1 MLGCLIFTI
10 FTICFCFNINASEL
24 SLNSKNVVLYNMND
38 DNIIFEQNKNEVIE
52 IASLTKMMTS
62 IIALENLDL
71 NEKVTIPKL
80 AVENNYG
87 LSVAGFKVGEVVTVE
102 DLLFGA
108 LLPSGA
114 DACISLAIKTSGSE
128 EAFVELMNEKAKEI
142 GMKNTSFKNVTGIDE
157 EGHFSTV
164 YDVSLLLKYAL
175 KNPEFKKIF
184 ETKEYKTT
192 NNLELES
199 SVLSIGK
206 HFNIDTSKIKGS
218 KTGYTDEAG
227 LCLASI
233 STLNN
238 VDYLLV
244 TCNAPSD
251 ANIPYHI
258 IDANKIYD
266 YYRINY
272 DYIPIIKK
280 NDIIKK
286 LKVKDGKKEEYLLK
300 QDKTIKKYLKK
311 SSEIKVKYDGI
322 NEINMKITK
331 GDKLGTVRI
340 YADKEE
346 VEKYDVY
353 LKDDI
358 KYKFF
363 TTKNIILLSFSALII
378 VILYLFFRKKR
389 KFK

>member
-1 MLGCLIFTI
+1 
-10 FTICFCFNINASEL
+10 
-24 SLNSKNVVLYNMND
+24 
-38 DNIIFEQNKNEVIE
+38 
-52 IASLTKMMTS
+52 
-62 IIALENLDL
+62 
-71 NEKVTIPKL
+71 
-80 AVENNYG
+80 
-87 LSVAGFKVGEVVTVE
+87 
-102 DLLFGA
+102 
-108 LLPSGA
+108 
-114 DACISLAIKTSGSE
+114 
-128 EAFVELMNEKAKEI
+128 MNEKAKEI

-244 TCNAPSD
+244 TCNAPSN